1 MPQFDKITFFNQIF
15 WLFIFFSGFYLISL
29 KVFLP
34 KLSSVL
40 KARTK
45 KLQKGSEGLT
55 SFNDE
60 LKDVNVSFNSSIE
73 EMSAVVK
80 TSVSD
85 FKEKT
90 DTWVDSAVETI
101 NKEELKSSNAFM
113 EKALHKQIAVTHLL
127 SNVKVMLLF
136 TNPCDVAR
144 LVKAGI
150 KIDTVNIGGMKFSE
164 GKKMITNFIS
174 VDEEDI
180 KAFNYLA
187 SQEIELEIRKV
198 PSDRR
203 ISLTEVLKKAE

>member
-1 MPQFDKITFFNQIF
+1 MPQFDKITFFNQLF

-45 KLQKGSEGLT
+45 KLQKGSDGLT

-101 NKEELKSSNAFM
+101 NKERS
-113 EKALHKQIAVTHLL
+113 
-127 SNVKVMLLF
+127 
-136 TNPCDVAR
+136 
-144 LVKAGI
+144 
-150 KIDTVNIGGMKFSE
+150 
-164 GKKMITNFIS
+164 
-174 VDEEDI
+174 
-180 KAFNYLA
+180 
-187 SQEIELEIRKV
+187 
-198 PSDRR
+198 
-203 ISLTEVLKKAE
+203 

>member
-1 MPQFDKITFFNQIF
+1 MPQFDKITFFNQLF

-45 KLQKGSEGLT
+45 KLQKGSDGLT

-90 DTWVDSAVETI
+90 YTWVDSAVETI

-127 SNVKVMLLF
+127 SNVKVS
-136 TNPCDVAR
+136 N
-144 LVKAGI
+144 
-150 KIDTVNIGGMKFSE
+150 
-164 GKKMITNFIS
+164 
-174 VDEEDI
+174 
-180 KAFNYLA
+180 
-187 SQEIELEIRKV
+187 
-198 PSDRR
+198 
-203 ISLTEVLKKAE
+203 

>member
-73 EMSAVVK
+73 EMSVVVK
-80 TSVSD
+80 TSISD
-85 FKEKT
+85 FKDKT
-90 DTWVDSAVETI
+90 DLWVDSAVTNL
-101 NKEELKSSNAFM
+101 NKEELESSNVAL
-113 EKALHKQIAVTHLL
+113 EKALHKQIAISYLL
-127 SNVKVMLLF
+127 GNVK
-136 TNPCDVAR
+136 P
-144 LVKAGI
+144 
-150 KIDTVNIGGMKFSE
+150 
-164 GKKMITNFIS
+164 
-174 VDEEDI
+174 
-180 KAFNYLA
+180 
-187 SQEIELEIRKV
+187 
-198 PSDRR
+198 
-203 ISLTEVLKKAE
+203 

>member
-1 MPQFDKITFFNQIF
+1 MPQFDKITFFNQLF

-45 KLQKGSEGLT
+45 KLQKGSEGLA

-60 LKDVNVSFNSSIE
+60 LNEANVSFNSSIE

-85 FKEKT
+85 FQEKT

-101 NKEELKSSNAFM
+101 NKEDLKSSNVSM
-113 EKALHKQIAVTHLL
+113 EKALHKQISINHLL
-127 SNVKVMLLF
+127 SNVKVS
-136 TNPCDVAR
+136 N
-144 LVKAGI
+144 
-150 KIDTVNIGGMKFSE
+150 
-164 GKKMITNFIS
+164 
-174 VDEEDI
+174 
-180 KAFNYLA
+180 
-187 SQEIELEIRKV
+187 
-198 PSDRR
+198 
-203 ISLTEVLKKAE
+203 

>member
-1 MPQFDKITFFNQIF
+1 MPQFDKITFFNQLF

-45 KLQKGSEGLT
+45 KLQKGSEGLA

-60 LKDVNVSFNSSIE
+60 LNEVNVSFNSSIE

-101 NKEELKSSNAFM
+101 NKEDLKSGNASM
-113 EKALHKQIAVTHLL
+113 EKALHKQISVNHLL
-127 SNVKVMLLF
+127 SNVKVS
-136 TNPCDVAR
+136 N
-144 LVKAGI
+144 
-150 KIDTVNIGGMKFSE
+150 
-164 GKKMITNFIS
+164 
-174 VDEEDI
+174 
-180 KAFNYLA
+180 
-187 SQEIELEIRKV
+187 
-198 PSDRR
+198 
-203 ISLTEVLKKAE
+203 

>member
-1 MPQFDKITFFNQIF
+1 MPQFDKITFFNQLF

-60 LKDVNVSFNSSIE
+60 LKHVNVSFNSSIE

-127 SNVKVMLLF
+127 SNVKVS
-136 TNPCDVAR
+136 N
-144 LVKAGI
+144 
-150 KIDTVNIGGMKFSE
+150 
-164 GKKMITNFIS
+164 
-174 VDEEDI
+174 
-180 KAFNYLA
+180 
-187 SQEIELEIRKV
+187 
-198 PSDRR
+198 
-203 ISLTEVLKKAE
+203 